1 MNNFSQE
8 LKLINTIDGA
18 VKALASSIQIT
29 PNIQK
34 AIDFCIIAH
43 EGQTRKSGEPY
54 SVHPILVATITAYFS
69 NDENM
74 VTAALLH
81 DIVEDT
87 DCTIEEIESFYGQ
100 EVANIVDGLTKIVEI
115 REHELTSSTS
125 HEKLLSS
132 ALSFRKMLIAS
143 IEDVRVLVVKL
154 CDRLH
159 NMLTLDALSPEKQIR
174 IAEETLVV
182 YAPIA
187 HRLGISTLKNDLEDL
202 AFMYIYPDEYKA
214 IDNYLEEYQNKIQ
227 LKLNDFVS
235 TTKSMLEYY
244 GFSSDNLKIFSR
256 IKHHYSIFLKMQR
269 KGVTIDEILDLLAI
283 RILIDEPIQCYDVL
297 GHIHMKFKPL
307 IARFKDYVSTPK
319 ENGYQ
324 TIHTTVFYDSN
335 IYEVQIRTFDMNKI
349 AEYGVAAHWKYKSG
363 LNNAHAPNLKWLHSL
378 EFENENIEEFY
389 SDAKQDLYSEEIV
402 VYSPKGNT
410 FALPRGATALDFAYL
425 IHTDVGNTA
434 IESYINNV
442 KVPLLTELKSS
453 DIISIK
459 TTDHQIPR
467 CSWLSMVQTTR
478 AKKAIKLLCGTRLK
492 EIDEAS
498 GRNIINTIFSRY
510 KKDILS
516 ELSNNIKFH
525 KIPHILDYVKEIKK
539 KATEQIVSKLG
550 FVARFKIQNLTI
562 KKYKI
567 NKVLVYSNFS
577 INNLLFEHCC
587 HPKFGDDIVAF
598 KEKNSAVIHHKM
610 CNKAYKKILSG
621 DDMLFCKWEE
631 NNLHNYKMVVS
642 IPNIK
647 GELAKLLTY
656 LSTHDINIAFIEY
669 GRDKISHTRFCE
681 IEFETTNAN
690 KEQLKTL
697 IEKRVKIIDFFSKAD
712 AYK

>member
-1 MNNFSQE
+1 MNNLCQE
-8 LKLINTIDGA
+8 LQQINTIEDA
-18 VKALASSIQIT
+18 KKALASSIEIT
-29 PNIQK
+29 PKIEK
-34 AIDFCIIAH
+34 AINFCVTSH

-54 SVHPILVATITAYFS
+54 AVHPLLVATITAYFS
-69 NDENM
+69 NDEAM

-81 DIVEDT
+81 DVVEDT
-87 DCTIEEIESFYGQ
+87 ACTLEEIEEGYGLD
-100 EVANIVDGLTKIVEI
+100 VSKIVDGLTKIVEI

-125 HEKLLSS
+125 HEKLMSS

-143 IEDVRVLVVKL
+143 IEDVRVLVIKL

-159 NMLTLDALSPEKQIR
+159 NMLTLSALKKEKQIR

-187 HRLGISTLKNDLEDL
+187 HRLGISTLKNYLEDL
-202 AFMYIYPDEYKA
+202 AFMYIYPEEYKA
-214 IDNYLEEYQNKIQ
+214 IDEHLQAYQSKMH

-235 TTKSMLEYY
+235 TTKSLLEYH
-244 GFSSDNLKIFSR
+244 GFNSDSLKIFSR
-256 IKHHYSIFLKMQR
+256 IKHHYSIYLKMQR

-283 RILIDEPIQCYDVL
+283 RILVDTPIECYDVL
-297 GHIHMKFKPL
+297 GHIHMKYKPL
-307 IARFKDYVSTPK
+307 IARFKDYISTPK

-324 TIHTTVFYDSN
+324 TIHTTVFYDSS
-335 IYEVQIRTFDMNKI
+335 IYEVQIRTFDMNKV
-349 AEYGVAAHWKYKSG
+349 AEYGVAAHWIYKSG
-363 LNNAHAPNLKWLHSL
+363 LKAHTPNLKWLHSL
-378 EFENENIEEFY
+378 EFENENVEEFY

-410 FALPRGATALDFAYL
+410 FVLPRGATALDFAYH
-425 IHTDVGNTA
+425 IHTDVGNNA
-434 IESYINNV
+434 VESFVNNI

-453 DIISIK
+453 DIVSIK

-467 CSWLSMVQTTR
+467 CSWIDMVKTTR
-478 AKKAIKLLCGTRLK
+478 AKKAIKILCGTRLK
-492 EIDEAS
+492 ELDEVS
-498 GRNIINTIFSRY
+498 GKNIINTIFSRY
-510 KKDILS
+510 KPNILS
-516 ELSNNIKFH
+516 ELSLQVKYH
-525 KIPHILDYVKEIKK
+525 KVPHILDYLKETKRK
-539 KATEQIVSKLG
+539 VTEQIIGTLG
-550 FVARFKIQNLTI
+550 FVARLKIQNL
-562 KKYKI
+562 KFKEYKLD
-567 NKVLVYSNFS
+567 KVVVYSNFS

-610 CNKAYKKILSG
+610 CNKAYKKILNG

-631 NNLHNYKMVVS
+631 NKLHNYKMVVS
-642 IPNIK
+642 IPNVK

-656 LSTHDINIAFIEY
+656 LSTHDINIVFIEY
-669 GRDKISHTRFCE
+669 GRDKISHTRYCE
-681 IEFETTNAN
+681 IEFETNNPN

-697 IEKRVKIIDFFSKAD
+697 IEKRVKVIDFFSKAD

>member
-34 AIDFCIIAH
+34 AIDFCILAH
-43 EGQTRKSGEPY
+43 ENQQRKSGEPY
-54 SVHPILVATITAYFS
+54 AVHPILVATITAYFS

-87 DCTIEEIESFYGQ
+87 DCTIEEIESLYGQ

-159 NMLTLDALSPEKQIR
+159 NMLTLDALKPEKQIR

-214 IDNYLEEYQNKIQ
+214 IDHYLEAYQNKIQ

-235 TTKSMLEYY
+235 TTKAMLEYH
-244 GFSSDNLKIFSR
+244 GFSTDNLKIFSR

-378 EFENENIEEFY
+378 EFENENVEEFY

-467 CSWLSMVQTTR
+467 CSWVDMVQTTR

-498 GRNIINTIFSRY
+498 GKNIINTIFSRY
-510 KKDILS
+510 KKDI
-516 ELSNNIKFH
+516 
-525 KIPHILDYVKEIKK
+525 
-539 KATEQIVSKLG
+539 
-550 FVARFKIQNLTI
+550 
-562 KKYKI
+562 
-567 NKVLVYSNFS
+567 
-577 INNLLFEHCC
+577 
-587 HPKFGDDIVAF
+587 
-598 KEKNSAVIHHKM
+598 
-610 CNKAYKKILSG
+610 
-621 DDMLFCKWEE
+621 
-631 NNLHNYKMVVS
+631 
-642 IPNIK
+642 
-647 GELAKLLTY
+647 
-656 LSTHDINIAFIEY
+656 FI
-669 GRDKISHTRFCE
+669 R
-681 IEFETTNAN
+681 A
-690 KEQLKTL
+690 
-697 IEKRVKIIDFFSKAD
+697 
-712 AYK
+712 

>member
-1 MNNFSQE
+1 MNNLCQE
-8 LKLINTIDGA
+8 LQQINTIEDA
-18 VKALASSIQIT
+18 KKALASSIEITSQIE
-29 PNIQK
+29 K
-34 AIDFCIIAH
+34 AINFCIASH
-43 EGQTRKSGEPY
+43 EGQMRKSGEPY
-54 SVHPILVATITAYFS
+54 AVHPLLVATITAYFS
-69 NDENM
+69 NDEAM

-81 DIVEDT
+81 DVVEDT
-87 DCTIEEIESFYGQ
+87 ACTLEEIEENYG
-100 EVANIVDGLTKIVEI
+100 VDVSKIVDGLTKIVEI

-125 HEKLLSS
+125 HEKLMSS

-143 IEDVRVLVVKL
+143 IEDVRVLVIKL

-159 NMLTLDALSPEKQIR
+159 NMLTLSALKKEKQVR

-187 HRLGISTLKNDLEDL
+187 HRLGISTLKNYLEDL
-202 AFMYIYPDEYKA
+202 AFMYIYPEEYKA
-214 IDNYLEEYQNKIQ
+214 IDEHLQAYQSKMH

-235 TTKSMLEYY
+235 TTKSLLEYH
-244 GFSSDNLKIFSR
+244 GFNTDNLKIFSR
-256 IKHHYSIFLKMQR
+256 IKHHYSIYLKMQR

-283 RILIDEPIQCYDVL
+283 RILVDTPIECYDVL
-297 GHIHMKFKPL
+297 GHIHMKYKPL
-307 IARFKDYVSTPK
+307 IARFKDYISTPK

-324 TIHTTVFYDSN
+324 TIHTTVFYDSS
-335 IYEVQIRTFDMNKI
+335 IYEVQIRTFDMNKV
-349 AEYGVAAHWKYKSG
+349 AEYGVAAHWIYKSG
-363 LNNAHAPNLKWLHSL
+363 LKAHTPNLKWLHSL
-378 EFENENIEEFY
+378 EFENENVEEFY

-410 FALPRGATALDFAYL
+410 FVLPRGATALDFAYH
-425 IHTDVGNTA
+425 IHTDVGNNA
-434 IESYINNV
+434 VESFVNNI

-453 DIISIK
+453 DIVSIK

-467 CSWLSMVQTTR
+467 CSWIDMVKTTR
-478 AKKAIKLLCGTRLK
+478 AKKAIKILCGTRLK
-492 EIDEAS
+492 ELDEVS
-498 GRNIINTIFSRY
+498 GKNIINTIFSRY
-510 KKDILS
+510 KSHILS
-516 ELSNNIKFH
+516 DLSLQVKYH
-525 KIPHILDYVKEIKK
+525 KVPHILDYLKEIKRK
-539 KATEQIVSKLG
+539 VTEQIIGTLG
-550 FVARFKIQNLTI
+550 FVARLKIQNL
-562 KKYKI
+562 KFKEYKLD
-567 NKVLVYSNFS
+567 KVVVYSNFS

-610 CNKAYKKILSG
+610 CNKAYKKILNG

-631 NNLHNYKMVVS
+631 NKLHNYKMVVS
-642 IPNIK
+642 IPNVK

-656 LSTHDINIAFIEY
+656 LSTHDINIIFIEY
-669 GRDKISHTRFCE
+669 GRDKISHTRYCE
-681 IEFETTNAN
+681 IEFETNNPN

>member
-1 MNNFSQE
+1 MNNLCQE
-8 LKLINTIDGA
+8 LQQINTIEDA
-18 VKALASSIQIT
+18 KKALASSIEIT
-29 PNIQK
+29 PKIEK
-34 AIDFCIIAH
+34 AINLCVTSH

-54 SVHPILVATITAYFS
+54 AVHPLLVATITAYFS
-69 NDENM
+69 NDEAM

-81 DIVEDT
+81 DVVEDT
-87 DCTIEEIESFYGQ
+87 ACTLEEIEEGYGLD
-100 EVANIVDGLTKIVEI
+100 VSKIVDGLTKIVEI

-125 HEKLLSS
+125 HEKLMSS

-143 IEDVRVLVVKL
+143 IEDVRVLVIKL

-159 NMLTLDALSPEKQIR
+159 NMLTLSALKKEKQIR

-187 HRLGISTLKNDLEDL
+187 HRLGISTLKNYLEDL
-202 AFMYIYPDEYKA
+202 AFMYIYPEEYKA
-214 IDNYLEEYQNKIQ
+214 IDEHLQAYQSKMH

-235 TTKSMLEYY
+235 TTKSLLEYH
-244 GFSSDNLKIFSR
+244 GFNSDSLKIFSR
-256 IKHHYSIFLKMQR
+256 IKHHYSIYLKMQR

-283 RILIDEPIQCYDVL
+283 RILVDTPIECYDVL
-297 GHIHMKFKPL
+297 GHIHMKYKPL
-307 IARFKDYVSTPK
+307 IARFKDYISTPK

-324 TIHTTVFYDSN
+324 TIHTTVFYDSS
-335 IYEVQIRTFDMNKI
+335 IYEVQIRTFDMNKV
-349 AEYGVAAHWKYKSG
+349 AEYGVAAHWIYKSG
-363 LNNAHAPNLKWLHSL
+363 LKAHTPNLKWLHSL
-378 EFENENIEEFY
+378 EFENENVEEFY

-410 FALPRGATALDFAYL
+410 FVLPRGATALDFAYH
-425 IHTDVGNTA
+425 IHTDVGNNA
-434 IESYINNV
+434 VESFVNNI

-453 DIISIK
+453 DIVSIK

-467 CSWLSMVQTTR
+467 CSWIDMVKTTR
-478 AKKAIKLLCGTRLK
+478 AKKAIKILCGTRLK
-492 EIDEAS
+492 ELDEVS
-498 GRNIINTIFSRY
+498 GKNIINTIFSRY
-510 KKDILS
+510 KPNILS
-516 ELSNNIKFH
+516 ELSLQVKYH
-525 KIPHILDYVKEIKK
+525 KVPHILDYLKETKRK
-539 KATEQIVSKLG
+539 VTEQIIGTLG
-550 FVARFKIQNLTI
+550 FVARLKIQNL
-562 KKYKI
+562 KFKEYKLD
-567 NKVLVYSNFS
+567 KVIVYSNFS

-610 CNKAYKKILSG
+610 CNKAYKKILNG

-631 NNLHNYKMVVS
+631 NKLHNYKMVVS

-656 LSTHDINIAFIEY
+656 LSTHDINIVFIEY
-669 GRDKISHTRFCE
+669 GRDKISHTRYCE
-681 IEFETTNAN
+681 IEFETNNPN

-697 IEKRVKIIDFFSKAD
+697 IEKRVKVIDFFSKAD

>member
-1 MNNFSQE
+1 MNNLCQE
-8 LKLINTIDGA
+8 LQQINTIEDA
-18 VKALASSIQIT
+18 KKALASSIEIT
-29 PNIQK
+29 PKIEK
-34 AIDFCIIAH
+34 AINFCVTSH

-54 SVHPILVATITAYFS
+54 AVHPLLVATITAYFS
-69 NDENM
+69 NDEAM

-81 DIVEDT
+81 DVVEDT
-87 DCTIEEIESFYGQ
+87 ACTLEEIEEGYGLD
-100 EVANIVDGLTKIVEI
+100 VSKIVDGLTKIVEI

-125 HEKLLSS
+125 HEKLMSS

-143 IEDVRVLVVKL
+143 IEDVRVLVIKL

-159 NMLTLDALSPEKQIR
+159 NMLTLSALKKEKQIR

-187 HRLGISTLKNDLEDL
+187 HRLGISTLKNYLEDL
-202 AFMYIYPDEYKA
+202 AFMYIYPEEYKA
-214 IDNYLEEYQNKIQ
+214 IDEHLQAYQSKMH

-235 TTKSMLEYY
+235 TTKSLLEYH
-244 GFSSDNLKIFSR
+244 GFNSDSLKIFSR
-256 IKHHYSIFLKMQR
+256 IKHHYSIYLKMQR

-283 RILIDEPIQCYDVL
+283 RILVDTPIECYDVL
-297 GHIHMKFKPL
+297 GHIHMKYKPL
-307 IARFKDYVSTPK
+307 IARFKDYISTPK

-324 TIHTTVFYDSN
+324 TIHTTVFYDSS
-335 IYEVQIRTFDMNKI
+335 IYEVQIRTFDMNKV
-349 AEYGVAAHWKYKSG
+349 AEYGVAAHWIYKSG
-363 LNNAHAPNLKWLHSL
+363 LKAHTPNLKWLHSL
-378 EFENENIEEFY
+378 EFENENVEEFY

-410 FALPRGATALDFAYL
+410 FVLPRGATALDFAYH
-425 IHTDVGNTA
+425 IHTDVGNNA
-434 IESYINNV
+434 VESFVNNI

-453 DIISIK
+453 DIVSIK

-467 CSWLSMVQTTR
+467 CSWIDMVKTTR
-478 AKKAIKLLCGTRLK
+478 AKKAIKILCGTRLK
-492 EIDEAS
+492 ELDEVS
-498 GRNIINTIFSRY
+498 GKNIINTIFSRY
-510 KKDILS
+510 KPNILS
-516 ELSNNIKFH
+516 ELSLQVKYH
-525 KIPHILDYVKEIKK
+525 KVPHILDYLKETKRK
-539 KATEQIVSKLG
+539 VTEQIMGTLG
-550 FVARFKIQNLTI
+550 FVARLKIQNL
-562 KKYKI
+562 KFKEYKLD
-567 NKVLVYSNFS
+567 KVVVYSNFS

-610 CNKAYKKILSG
+610 CNKAYKKILNG

-631 NNLHNYKMVVS
+631 NKLHNYKMVVS
-642 IPNIK
+642 IPNVK

-656 LSTHDINIAFIEY
+656 LSTHDINIIFIEY
-669 GRDKISHTRFCE
+669 GRDKISHTRYCE
-681 IEFETTNAN
+681 IEFETNNPN

-697 IEKRVKIIDFFSKAD
+697 IEKRVKVIDFFSKAD

>member
-1 MNNFSQE
+1 MNTFCKE
-8 LKLINTIDGA
+8 LQKINTIDGA
-18 VKALASSIQIT
+18 KEILASSIQIT
-29 PNIQK
+29 QNIKK
-34 AIDFCIIAH
+34 AVDFCIVAH
-43 EGQTRKSGEPY
+43 DKQYRKSGEPY
-54 SVHPILVATITAYFS
+54 AVHPILVATITAYFS
-69 NDENM
+69 NDESM
-74 VTAALLH
+74 VIAALLH
-81 DIVEDT
+81 DVVEDT
-87 DCTIEEIESFYGQ
+87 PSTIEDVEHEYGVD
-100 EVANIVDGLTKIVEI
+100 VARIVDGLTKIVEI

-143 IEDVRVLVVKL
+143 IEDVRVLVIKL

-159 NMLTLDALSPEKQIR
+159 NMLTLDALKREKQIR

-202 AFMYIYPDEYKA
+202 AFFYIYPEEYKE
-214 IDNYLEEYQNKIQ
+214 IDNYLQEYQSKIQ

-235 TTKSMLEYY
+235 NTKSLLEYH
-244 GFSSDNLKIFSR
+244 GFNAENLKIFSR

-269 KGVTIDEILDLLAI
+269 KGISIDEILDLLAI
-283 RILIDEPIQCYDVL
+283 RILVDNPIECYDVL
-297 GHIHMKFKPL
+297 GHIHMKYKPL

-324 TIHTTVFYDSN
+324 TIHTTVFYDSS
-335 IYEVQIRTFDMNKI
+335 IYEVQIRTFDMNKV

-363 LNNAHAPNLKWLHSL
+363 LNAHSPNLKWLHSL

-425 IHTDVGNTA
+425 IHTDLGNCA
-434 IESYINNV
+434 VESFVNNV

-467 CSWLSMVQTTR
+467 CSWIDMVKTTR
-478 AKKAIKLLCGTRLK
+478 AKKAIKLLCSTRLR
-492 EIDEAS
+492 EIDESS
-498 GRNIINTIFSRY
+498 GKNIVNTIFSRY
-510 KKDILS
+510 KTNVLS
-516 ELSNNIKFH
+516 ELDYQVKFY
-525 KIPHILDYVKEIKK
+525 KIPVILDYLKEVKK
-539 KATEQIVSKLG
+539 KITEQLVGKLG
-550 FVARFKIQNLTI
+550 FVTRLKLQNL
-562 KKYKI
+562 KFREYKI
-567 NKVLVYSNFS
+567 DKVVFYSNFS

-598 KEKNSAVIHHKM
+598 KEKSSAVIHHKM
-610 CNKAYKKILSG
+610 CNKAYKKILNG
-621 DDMLFCKWEE
+621 DHMLFCKWEE
-631 NNLHNYKMVVS
+631 NKLHNYKMVVS
-642 IPNIK
+642 IPNVK

-656 LSTHDINIAFIEY
+656 LSVHDINIVFIEY
-669 GRDKISHTRFCE
+669 GRDKISHTRYCE
-681 IEFETTNAN
+681 IEFETTHAN
-690 KEQLKTL
+690 KEHLKTL

>member
-1 MNNFSQE
+1 MNNLCQE
-8 LKLINTIDGA
+8 LQQINTIEDA
-18 VKALASSIQIT
+18 KKALASSIEIT
-29 PNIQK
+29 QKIEK
-34 AIDFCIIAH
+34 AINFCIASH

-54 SVHPILVATITAYFS
+54 AVHPLLVATITAYFS
-69 NDENM
+69 NDEAM

-81 DIVEDT
+81 DVVEDT
-87 DCTIEEIESFYGQ
+87 ACTLEEIEEGYG
-100 EVANIVDGLTKIVEI
+100 VDVSKIVDGLTKIVEI

-125 HEKLLSS
+125 HEKLMSS

-143 IEDVRVLVVKL
+143 IEDVRVLVIKL

-159 NMLTLDALSPEKQIR
+159 NMLTLSALKKEKQIR

-187 HRLGISTLKNDLEDL
+187 HRLGISTLKNYLEDL
-202 AFMYIYPDEYKA
+202 AFMYIYPEEYKA
-214 IDNYLEEYQNKIQ
+214 IDEHLQAYQSKMH

-235 TTKSMLEYY
+235 TTKSLLEYH
-244 GFSSDNLKIFSR
+244 GFNSDSLKIFSR
-256 IKHHYSIFLKMQR
+256 IKHHYSIYLKMQR

-283 RILIDEPIQCYDVL
+283 RILVDTPIECYDVL
-297 GHIHMKFKPL
+297 GHIHMKYKPL
-307 IARFKDYVSTPK
+307 IARFKDYISTPK

-324 TIHTTVFYDSN
+324 TIHTTVFYDSS
-335 IYEVQIRTFDMNKI
+335 IYEVQIRTFDMNKV
-349 AEYGVAAHWKYKSG
+349 AEYGVAAHWIYKSG
-363 LNNAHAPNLKWLHSL
+363 LKAHTPNLKWLHSL
-378 EFENENIEEFY
+378 EFENENVEEFY

-410 FALPRGATALDFAYL
+410 FVLPRGATALDFAYH
-425 IHTDVGNTA
+425 IHTDVGNNA
-434 IESYINNV
+434 VESFVNNI

-453 DIISIK
+453 DIVSIK

-467 CSWLSMVQTTR
+467 CSWIDMVKTTR
-478 AKKAIKLLCGTRLK
+478 AKKAIKILCGTRLK
-492 EIDEAS
+492 ELDEVS
-498 GRNIINTIFSRY
+498 GKNIINTIFSRY
-510 KKDILS
+510 KPHILS
-516 ELSNNIKFH
+516 DLSLQVKYH
-525 KIPHILDYVKEIKK
+525 KVPHILDYLKETKRK
-539 KATEQIVSKLG
+539 VTEQIIGTLG
-550 FVARFKIQNLTI
+550 FVARLKIQNL
-562 KKYKI
+562 KFKEYKLD
-567 NKVLVYSNFS
+567 KVVVYSNFS

-610 CNKAYKKILSG
+610 CNKAYKKILNG

-631 NNLHNYKMVVS
+631 NKLHNYKMVVS
-642 IPNIK
+642 IPNVK

-656 LSTHDINIAFIEY
+656 LSTHDINIIFIEY
-669 GRDKISHTRFCE
+669 GRDKISHTRYCE
-681 IEFETTNAN
+681 IEFETNNPN

-697 IEKRVKIIDFFSKAD
+697 IEKRVKVIDFFSKAD

>member
-1 MNNFSQE
+1 MNNLCQE
-8 LKLINTIDGA
+8 LQQINTIEGA
-18 VKALASSIQIT
+18 KKALASSIEIT
-29 PNIQK
+29 PQIEK
-34 AIDFCIIAH
+34 AINFCIASH

-54 SVHPILVATITAYFS
+54 AVHPLLVATITAYFS
-69 NDENM
+69 NDEAM

-81 DIVEDT
+81 DVVEDT
-87 DCTIEEIESFYGQ
+87 ACTLEEIEESYG
-100 EVANIVDGLTKIVEI
+100 VDVSKIVDGLTKIVEI

-125 HEKLLSS
+125 HEKLMSS

-143 IEDVRVLVVKL
+143 IEDVRVLVIKL

-159 NMLTLDALSPEKQIR
+159 NMLTLSALKKEKQIR

-187 HRLGISTLKNDLEDL
+187 HRLGISTLKNYLEDL
-202 AFMYIYPDEYKA
+202 AFMYIYPEEYKA
-214 IDNYLEEYQNKIQ
+214 IDEHLQAYQSKMH

-235 TTKSMLEYY
+235 TTKSLLEYH
-244 GFSSDNLKIFSR
+244 GFNSDSLKIFSR
-256 IKHHYSIFLKMQR
+256 IKHHYSIYLKMQR

-283 RILIDEPIQCYDVL
+283 RILVDTPIECYDVL
-297 GHIHMKFKPL
+297 GHIHMKYKPL
-307 IARFKDYVSTPK
+307 IARFKDYISTPK

-324 TIHTTVFYDSN
+324 TIHTTVFYDSS
-335 IYEVQIRTFDMNKI
+335 IYEVQIRTFDMNKV
-349 AEYGVAAHWKYKSG
+349 AEYGVAAHWIYKSG
-363 LNNAHAPNLKWLHSL
+363 LKAHTPNLKWLHSL
-378 EFENENIEEFY
+378 EFENENVEEFY

-410 FALPRGATALDFAYL
+410 FVLPRGSTALDFAYHV
-425 IHTDVGNTA
+425 HTDVGNNA
-434 IESYINNV
+434 VESFVNNI

-453 DIISIK
+453 DIVSIK

-467 CSWLSMVQTTR
+467 CSWIDMVKTTR
-478 AKKAIKLLCGTRLK
+478 AKKAIKILCGTRLK
-492 EIDEAS
+492 ELDEVS
-498 GRNIINTIFSRY
+498 GKNIINTIFSRY
-510 KKDILS
+510 KPNILND
-516 ELSNNIKFH
+516 LSLQVKYH
-525 KIPHILDYVKEIKK
+525 KVPHILDYLKETKRK
-539 KATEQIVSKLG
+539 VTEQIMGTLG
-550 FVARFKIQNLTI
+550 FVARLKIQNL
-562 KKYKI
+562 KFKEYKLD
-567 NKVLVYSNFS
+567 KVVVYSNFS

-610 CNKAYKKILSG
+610 CNKAYKKILNG

-631 NNLHNYKMVVS
+631 NKLHTYKMVVS
-642 IPNIK
+642 IPNVK

-656 LSTHDINIAFIEY
+656 LSTHDINIIFIEY
-669 GRDKISHTRFCE
+669 GRDKISHTRYCE
-681 IEFETTNAN
+681 IEFETNNPN

>member
-1 MNNFSQE
+1 MNNICQE
-8 LKLINTIDGA
+8 LQKIHAIEDAKN
-18 VKALASSIQIT
+18 ALSSSIQIT
-29 PNIQK
+29 PKIQK
-34 AIDFCIIAH
+34 AIDFCISSH
-43 EGQTRKSGEPY
+43 EGQFRKSGEPY
-54 SVHPILVATITAYFS
+54 SVHPLLVATITAYFS
-69 NDENM
+69 NDEAM

-81 DIVEDT
+81 DVVEDT
-87 DCTIEEIESFYGQ
+87 ACTLEEIEKGYGLD
-100 EVANIVDGLTKIVEI
+100 VSKIVDGLTKIVEI

-125 HEKLLSS
+125 HEKLMSS

-143 IEDVRVLVVKL
+143 IEDVRVLVIKL

-159 NMLTLDALSPEKQIR
+159 NMLTLSALKREKQIR

-214 IDNYLEEYQNKIQ
+214 IDEHLQAYQSKIQ
-227 LKLNDFVS
+227 LKLNEFVS
-235 TTKSMLEYY
+235 TTKSLLEYH
-244 GFSSDNLKIFSR
+244 GFISEHVKIFSR
-256 IKHHYSIFLKMQR
+256 IKHHYSIYLKMQR
-269 KGVTIDEILDLLAI
+269 KGITIDEILDLLAI
-283 RILIDEPIQCYDVL
+283 RILVDTPIDCYSVL
-297 GHIHMKFKPL
+297 GQIHMKYKPL

-335 IYEVQIRTFDMNKI
+335 IYEVQIRTFDMNKV
-349 AEYGVAAHWKYKSG
+349 AEYGVAAHWIYKSG
-363 LNNAHAPNLKWLHSL
+363 LKAHTPNLNWLHSL

-425 IHTDVGNTA
+425 IHTDVGNCA
-434 IESYINNV
+434 VESFVNNV
-442 KVPLLTELKSS
+442 KVPLLAELKSS
-453 DIISIK
+453 DIVSIK

-467 CSWLSMVQTTR
+467 CSWIDMVKTTR
-478 AKKAIKLLCGTRLK
+478 AKKGIKTLCGTRLR
-492 EIDEAS
+492 ELDEAS
-498 GRNIINTIFSRY
+498 GKNIINTIFSRY
-510 KKDILS
+510 KSNILDDITLQV
-516 ELSNNIKFH
+516 KYH
-525 KIPHILDYVKEIKK
+525 KIPHILDYVKEIKRK
-539 KATEQIVSKLG
+539 VIEQIVGKFG
-550 FVARFKIQNLTI
+550 FVTRLKLQNLNFRE
-562 KKYKI
+562 YKLD
-567 NKVLVYSNFS
+567 KVIVYSNFS

-598 KEKNSAVIHHKM
+598 KEKSSAVIHHKM
-610 CNKAYKKILSG
+610 CNKAYKKILHG

-631 NNLHNYKMVVS
+631 NKLHNYKMVVS
-642 IPNIK
+642 IPNVR

-656 LSTHDINIAFIEY
+656 LSTHDINIVFIEY
-669 GRDKISHTRFCE
+669 GRDKISHTRYCE
-681 IEFETTNAN
+681 IEFETAN
-690 KEQLKTL
+690 PSKEQLKTL
-697 IEKRVKIIDFFSKAD
+697 IEKRVKVIDFFSKAD